1 MREIDHYW
9 TLRLTDRQMGRLP
22 VPAPATVLDKT
33 KSLPWPTCQRLV
45 YMLMLG
51 LGEKGGVVKRE
62 KEKLKREASRYR
74 LWTVGEKEEGHY
86 LSLTHVMYQ

>member
-1 MREIDHYW
+1 
-9 TLRLTDRQMGRLP
+9 
-22 VPAPATVLDKT
+22 
-33 KSLPWPTCQRLV
+33 
-45 YMLMLG
+45 MLMLG

-86 LSLTHVMYQ
+86 LSLTHVMYQLNEREKSCGVIQDMILWIMMIDFRSSY